1 MLAVRSARTILA
13 AGTVLLACAPA
24 AAAQSDGRAG
34 VYGGGAIRDYL
45 HFVSVH
51 VRPDGGFDAN
61 ATLITKCAPRFG
73 DEMTESILIRDRQL
87 SPGGRYR
94 ATTSFS
100 DEIAPGVPTVGGLRA
115 EGTIAFSALV
125 RGARAAAAGGARAAA
140 GGRAS
145 GFARVRTTYRDP
157 DTGEELSRCDTG
169 RIPWV
174 ARRPPRDAGLG
185 RPGPGAGSGTS
196 PSKPH
201 VLRGVTGQDEPFL
214 MRVTD
219 RGRLVRRAG
228 LTVQVGCPSGVGL
241 GLDVV
246 AHRAR
251 VRGGRFGAR
260 DEFRRPFTHPN
271 GTRLVEHYSW
281 ALRGRFGER
290 GARGTFQLRGVVR
303 RRTGGQQV
311 GTCTTGS
318 IAWRAMP

>member
-1 MLAVRSARTILA
+1 VRSARTIIA
-13 AGTVLLACAPA
+13 TGAILLACAPP
-24 AAAQSDGRAG
+24 AAAQSNGRAG
-34 VYGGGAIRDYL
+34 LYGGGAIREYL
-45 HFVSVH
+45 HFVSVR
-51 VRPDGGFDAN
+51 VQPDWRFDAN
-61 ATLITKCAPRFG
+61 ATLVTKCSPRFG
-73 DEMTESILIRDRQL
+73 DALTESVLVRDQRL
-87 SPGGRYR
+87 SSRGRYT
-94 ATTSFS
+94 ATTQFS

-115 EGTIAFSALV
+115 EGTIAFSLAV
-125 RGARAAAAGGARAAA
+125 RGRAAEA

-169 RIPWV
+169 RIPWS

-185 RPGPGAGSGTS
+185 RPGPGSGAGTS
-196 PSKPH
+196 PSEGR

-246 AHRAR
+246 AHRVR
-251 VRGGRFGAR
+251 VRRGRFGAR

-281 ALRGRFGER
+281 ALRGRFGEH
-290 GARGTFQLRGVVR
+290 GARGTFRLRGVVR
-303 RRTGGQQV
+303 RRSTGRQV
-311 GTCTTGS
+311 GTCDTGS
-318 IAWRAMP
+318 IAWRAIP